1 MSDSAPSS
9 ERPSAPPRS
18 WLSRLMKSGALID
31 LAGLAIVLLAIVAVF
46 SWLSPRFFSQA
57 TLATIMNQIPALT
70 ILATGMTIVLISG
83 GIDLSVGSLVAFSSA
98 ALGIVMAK
106 YNQPLWLAIPAAI
119 AAGSLFGLINGS
131 VTVFGRIPSFIV
143 TLGTLQ
149 IARGCAYLATSKST
163 IYLNRSVQ
171 VLTDRI
177 AGIGLSPAAVSAM
190 LIVVLGQL
198 LLTRTVFGRYCVA
211 IGTNESAVR
220 MSGVDTRWTRI
231 FVFVLC
237 GALAGMAGVI
247 ESSRLS
253 AVDPNGAAGRELQA
267 IAAAVIGGTSLM
279 GGRGS
284 VIATLFG
291 VLIMAV
297 LESGLGQVGA
307 QEEIKNLVTGSAIV
321 VAVLFDSWR
330 HRGTRRTS

>member
-1 MSDSAPSS
+1 
-9 ERPSAPPRS
+9 
-18 WLSRLMKSGALID
+18 MKSGALLD

-70 ILATGMTIVLISG
+70 ILATGMTIVLVSG
-83 GIDLSVGSLVAFSSA
+83 GIDLSVGSVVAFSSA
-98 ALGIVMAK
+98 TLGIVMTK
-106 YNQPLWLAIPAAI
+106 YQQPFWLAIPAAI

-177 AGIGLSPAAVSAM
+177 TGIGLSPAAIMAM

-220 MSGVDTRWTRI
+220 MSGVDTRWTRV

-330 HRGTRRTS
+330 HRGTRRAS